1 MTVWNVVEKLQRIE
15 KAIEVVES
23 NGVLHNTHFKEI
35 VELLEDYR
43 DSLYA
48 LEIKE

>member
-1 MTVWNVVEKLQRIE
+1 MTVWDVVEKLDRI
-15 KAIEVVES
+15 KKIVEVVEGD
-23 NGVLHNTHFKEI
+23 GVLQNAHFKEI